1 MMSDD
6 AGRAPAMRWCATYFF
21 HLPRDA
27 GARSREVAMSYR
39 ILAAI
44 VLFLAGFLP
53 SPASPIFSLLAAAFP
68 GGGPLSQESLAPYVP
83 TPQPVVDR
91 MLALAEVTSKDV
103 VYDLGCGDGRIVIT
117 AAQKYGA
124 HGVGVDIDPVR
135 VREANENAR
144 RAGVEKLVS
153 FIEKD
158 ALNVDVSGATVVTL
172 YLLSS
177 SNLKLRPILT
187 RQLKPGARIVSHA
200 FSMGDWRPSKEETL
214 TDGEGF
220 NRTIY
225 LWKADGV
232 VRP

>member
-1 MMSDD
+1 MSDD
-6 AGRAPAMRWCATYFF
+6 AGRAAAIHWCANYVF
-21 HLPRDA
+21 HLRRDA
-27 GARSREVAMSYR
+27 GAWSREVAMPYR
-39 ILAAI
+39 ILGVI
-44 VLFLAGFLP
+44 VPFLAGFLAG
-53 SPASPIFSLLAAAFP
+53 PAWSIAALQ

-83 TPQPVVDR
+83 TPQPVVER